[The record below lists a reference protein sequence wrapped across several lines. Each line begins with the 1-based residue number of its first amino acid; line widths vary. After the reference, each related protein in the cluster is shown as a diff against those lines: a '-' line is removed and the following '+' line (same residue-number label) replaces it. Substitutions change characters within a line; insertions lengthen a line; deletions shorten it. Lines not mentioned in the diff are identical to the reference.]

1 MRIISQAM
9 HLVRFDLLRTR
20 WWVAAYAVVLA
31 ASAFTASGLAW
42 LTDALP
48 YLVVLTGMIAT
59 LVVVQGDSPYRHDAF
74 WRGRAVHPAALLLAK
89 FVVVGALF
97 VVVPV
102 LVAVVVV
109 GSFDLSASE
118 VMHFVVPTV
127 PIVAMWAAVAVLIG
141 ACTQDVKSAF
151 LLGVLSAVGFYL
163 FTLVFSLLLP
173 EVDLLPLAPIF
184 RVIALV
190 SIASVVAITYL
201 IGVSRRAAIAATVL
215 LTWAGTISLIRNE
228 SAAVAFPTATVGS
241 ESLEVTDISLHGAGS
256 RRAVPSVSIRLQRE
270 RPGVRYELNNAL
282 LTAHFMNGD
291 SLNVPLNGTLHNG
304 SLEGLITLPRGMK
317 WKTSP
322 ATPSAHQGTLT
333 VPMFGSNRAVVLEQI
348 GPNAERPDSTS
359 MTQPDVRVAGERLL
373 RDSLMRIEVHATVA
387 RYVLEEVGSVPYST
401 RAAVSKSGRRV
412 TVRDSAEARRRG
424 LVVEISR
431 LGAISLSERMSFSE
445 LVSWSYLVV
454 LENAARGEARSLPQQ
469 TLRKLDGAFVLPGLS
484 RSFEAILVTG
494 AKSAEPALDLEWLNG
509 ATVRV
514 VRWKREGVVQLD
526 AERTIEP

>member
-1 MRIISQAM
+1 MSVVAQAV
-9 HLVRFDLLRTR
+9 HLVKFDLLRTR
-20 WWVAAYAVVLA
+20 WWVAAYAVVLT
-31 ASAFTASGLAW
+31 ASAFNASGLAW

-97 VVVPV
+97 VAMPV

-109 GSFDLSASE
+109 GSFDLSASA
-118 VMHFVVPTV
+118 VMRFVLPSV
-127 PIVAMWAAVAVLIG
+127 PIVAMWAAVAILIG

-163 FTLVFSLLLP
+163 FLMVFSLLLP
-173 EVDLLPLAPIF
+173 KVDLLPLAPVF

-190 SIASVVAITYL
+190 SIAAVVAITYL
-201 IGVSRRAAIAATVL
+201 VGASRRTAIAATVL

-228 SAAVAFPTATVGS
+228 NAAVAFPTATLRS
-241 ESLEVTDISLHGAGS
+241 ESMDITDIALQGDGS
-256 RRAVPSVSIRLQRE
+256 KRAVPSVRIRLQRE

-282 LTAHFMNGD
+282 LTAHFINGD
-291 SLNVPLNGTLHNG
+291 SLNVPLNGTLDNG
-304 SLEGLITLPRGMK
+304 SLEVLITLPTGMK
-317 WKTSP
+317 WRTSP
-322 ATPSAHQGTLT
+322 ATTGAHQGTLT

-348 GPNAERPDSTS
+348 GPNAERSGS
-359 MTQPDVRVAGERLL
+359 AAMTPTDVRAAGERLL

-424 LVVEISR
+424 LVVEIST

-445 LVSWSYLVV
+445 LASWSYMVV

-469 TLRKLDGAFVLPGLS
+469 TLRKLDGAFIIPGLS

-494 AKSAEPALDLEWLNG
+494 AKSAEPALDLEWLSG

-526 AERTIEP
+526 AERTLRP